1 MDIYRDLMRKA
12 RAHELVL
19 GGLFVIYSGLDIQA
33 PEFLNEFASSSV
45 GVIVIIA
52 FAISMFMYLNPIVAV
67 LGLVACYELI
77 RRSRG
82 GSLVTPDEMIDY
94 LPKTQPDCRDLNA
107 YNQFSKT
114 LEQEMVAKMA
124 PLVGPSVG
132 NVSYR
137 PDMEDDHGA
146 SPISAM

>member
-1 MDIYRDLMRKA
+1 MDTYRDLMRKA

-19 GGLFVIYSGLDIQA
+19 GGLFVLYSGLNVETPD
-33 PEFLNEFASSSV
+33 FLAEFANSNV
-45 GVIVIIA
+45 GVLVIIA
-52 FAISMFMYLNPIVAV
+52 FAISLFVYLNPIVAV

-82 GSLVTPDEMIDY
+82 GAMITPDAMISY

-114 LEQEMVAKMA
+114 LEQEMVEKMA
-124 PLVGPSVG
+124 PLTGPSVG
-132 NVSYR
+132 DVSYR
-137 PDMEDDHGA
+137 PEVENDHDA
-146 SPISAM
+146 APVNNS

>member
-19 GGLFVIYSGLDIQA
+19 GGLFVLYSGLDIET
-33 PEFLNEFASSSV
+33 PDFLADFANSNI
-45 GVIVIIA
+45 GVIVILA
-52 FAISMFMYLNPIVAV
+52 FAISLFMYLNPIVAI

-82 GSLVTPDEMIDY
+82 GSLVTPDKMISY
-94 LPKTQPDCRDLNA
+94 LPQSQPNCRDLNA

-114 LEQEMVAKMA
+114 LEQEMVEKMA
-124 PLVGPSVG
+124 PLTGPSVG

-137 PDMEDDHGA
+137 PEVENDHDA
-146 SPISAM
+146 APISNH

>member
-1 MDIYRDLMRKA
+1 MDIYRELMRKA

-19 GGLFVIYSGLDIQA
+19 GGLFVIYSGLDIEA
-33 PEFLNEFASSSV
+33 PDFINEFASSQI
-45 GVIVIIA
+45 GLFFIVV
-52 FAISMFMYLNPIVAV
+52 FAISMFLYLNPVVAI

-82 GSLVTPDEMIDY
+82 GSMVTPDEMIRA
-94 LPKTQPDCRDLNA
+94 LPKTQPGCTDLNA

-114 LEQEMVAKMA
+114 LEQEMVEKMA
-124 PLVGPSVG
+124 PLTGPSVG

-137 PDMEDDHGA
+137 PEVENDHDA
-146 SPISAM
+146 APVSSL

>member
-1 MDIYRDLMRKA
+1 MDIYRDSMRKA

-19 GGLFVIYSGLDIQA
+19 GGLFVIYSGFDIQA
-33 PEFLNEFASSSV
+33 PEFLNDFANSSV

-52 FAISMFMYLNPIVAV
+52 CAISMFMYLNPIVAV

-94 LPKTQPDCRDLNA
+94 LPKTQPNCRDLNA

-132 NVSYR
+132 DVSYR
-137 PDMEDDHGA
+137 PEMEDDHGA

>member
-1 MDIYRDLMRKA
+1 MDTYRELMKKA

-19 GGLFVIYSGLDIQA
+19 GGLFVLYSGLDVGT
-33 PEFLNEFASSSV
+33 PDFLADFANSNI
-45 GVIVIIA
+45 GVIVILA
-52 FAISMFMYLNPIVAV
+52 FAISLFLYLNPIVAV

-82 GSLVTPDEMIDY
+82 SSLVTPDEMISY
-94 LPKTQPDCRDLNA
+94 LPQSQPNCRNLNA

-114 LEQEMVAKMA
+114 LEQEMVEKMA
-124 PLVGPSVG
+124 PLTGPSVG

-137 PDMEDDHGA
+137 PEVENDHDA
-146 SPISAM
+146 SPVSNN